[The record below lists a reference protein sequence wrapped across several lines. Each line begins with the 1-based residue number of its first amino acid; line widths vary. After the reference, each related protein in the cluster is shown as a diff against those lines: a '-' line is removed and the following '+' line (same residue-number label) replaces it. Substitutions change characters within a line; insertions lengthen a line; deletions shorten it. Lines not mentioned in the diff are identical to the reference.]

1 MAVGELEVTVPV
13 PGTPVPLSAVSRS
26 VNHFTIQAG
35 KTGASPGTNTGDI
48 YVGSGQVGNGAGA
61 PQDAFGTRL
70 ATGQSYSPPPSG
82 VGPNPYNLAD
92 YFINADNADDGA
104 TVLFEEY

>member
-1 MAVGELEVTVPV
+1 MAVGELEVVVTAQ
-13 PGTPVPLSAVSRS
+13 GTPVPLSAESKT

-35 KTGASPGTNTGDI
+35 RTGASPGDNSGDI
-48 YVGSGQVGNGAGA
+48 YVGSENVGNGSGV
-61 PQDAFGTRL
+61 PQDAFGVRL

-82 VGPNPYNLAD
+82 VGPNPYNLRD
-92 YFINADNADDGA
+92 YFINADNNDDGA

>member
-1 MAVGELEVTVPV
+1 MAVGELEVTVPA
-13 PGTPVPLSAVSRS
+13 PGTPVPLSATSRP

-35 KTGASPGTNTGDI
+35 QTGASPGTNTGDI
-48 YVGSGQVGNGAGA
+48 YVGSENVGNGSGT
-61 PQDAFGTRL
+61 PGDAFGVRL

-82 VGPNPYNLAD
+82 VGANPYNLGD
-92 YFINADNADDGA
+92 YYINADTADDGV

>member
-26 VNHFTIQAG
+26 VNHFTVQAG

-48 YVGSGQVGNGAGA
+48 YVGSALVGNGSGV

-92 YFINADNADDGA
+92 YFINADTADDGA

>member
-1 MAVGELEVTVPV
+1 MAVGELEVVVTA
-13 PGTPVPLSAVSRS
+13 PGTPVPLSAVSKV

-48 YVGSGQVGNGAGA
+48 YVGSEVVGNGSGT
-61 PQDAFGTRL
+61 PQDAFGVRL